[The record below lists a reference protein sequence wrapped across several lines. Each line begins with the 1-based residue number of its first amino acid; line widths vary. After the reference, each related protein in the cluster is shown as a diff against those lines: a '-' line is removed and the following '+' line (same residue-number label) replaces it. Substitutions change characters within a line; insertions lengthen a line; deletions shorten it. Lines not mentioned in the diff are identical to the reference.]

1 VGDGFA
7 AKGYCRARPKRPT
20 RRITSAD
27 ASTLGLHKPGWR
39 IETGGNTRD
48 QLVCDGAALDR
59 AELYRLYDEA
69 KATEYLTPSGTGERE
84 FVGTREGDTC
94 TIDGF
99 QGRLRRDEN
108 GKLRCFP
115 DARGDSTVRD
125 ERQAAYQEYQD
136 RIQNMEGLA
145 MNTTALEKR
154 IASMIARSTV
164 TTSFDVMS
172 CRSQQFSEL
181 EDRL

>member
-1 VGDGFA
+1 MTRRYHDDANDLDEHGVLRDGRSLRTPMWA
-7 AKGYCRARPKRPT
+7 MDSLQKGIADHAQNVQP

-39 IETGGNTRD
+39 IETGGNVRD
-48 QLVCDGAALDR
+48 QLVRDGAALDR

-69 KATEYLTPSGTGERE
+69 KAREYLTPTGTGERE
-84 FVGTREGDTC
+84 FVGTHGGDTC

-99 QGRLRRDEN
+99 RGHLRRDED
-108 GKLRCFP
+108 GKLKCFA

-136 RIQNMEGLA
+136 RIQNA
-145 MNTTALEKR
+145 WR
-154 IASMIARSTV
+154 DWR
-164 TTSFDVMS
+164 
-172 CRSQQFSEL
+172 
-181 EDRL
+181 